1 MSGKTKYDL
10 DRGNHVVY
18 SLHYHIIFVIKYR
31 RKALYNDKIRER
43 LKEIFRDLAINLK
56 ATHYDKTG
64 TKIEESNPVEIV
76 SMEAA
81 PDHVHLLIKGTPQ
94 TDLVNL
100 VNIFKSVSSRY
111 LRQEF
116 PEIKNLLWGDS
127 FWSDSKFIASTGQVS
142 LDVLMKYVESQNE
155 PKKK

>member
-1 MSGKTKYDL
+1 MTGKTKYDL

-43 LKEIFRDLAINLK
+43 LKEIFRELAPK
-56 ATHYDKTG
+56 AG
-64 TKIEESNPVEIV
+64 IEII
-76 SMEAA
+76 SMEPAQ
-81 PDHVHLLIKGTPQ
+81 DHIHLLVKGTPQ
-94 TDLVNL
+94 TDLVQLTNT
-100 VNIFKSVSSRY
+100 FKGVSSRY

-155 PKKK
+155 PKVKR

>member
-1 MSGKTKYDL
+1 MTGKTKYDL

-43 LKEIFRDLAINLK
+43 LKEIFRELAPKAGIEIISMEPAVDHIHMLVK
-56 ATHYDKTG
+56 ATP
-64 TKIEESNPVEIV
+64 S
-76 SMEAA
+76 
-81 PDHVHLLIKGTPQ
+81 
-94 TDLVNL
+94 TDLEK
-100 VNIFKSVSSRY
+100 IFNTLKGVSSRY

-155 PKKK
+155 PKKRS

>member
-1 MSGKTKYDL
+1 MTGKTRYDI
-10 DRGNHVVY
+10 DRSAHAVY

-31 RKALYNDKIRER
+31 RKALHTDKIRER
-43 LKEIFRDLAINLK
+43 LKEIFRELAPGL
-56 ATHYDKTG
+56 
-64 TKIEESNPVEIV
+64 KIEITG
-76 SMEAA
+76 MEPAE
-81 PDHVHLLIKGTPQ
+81 DHIHMLIKGTPS
-94 TDLVNL
+94 TDLVKVTNTL
-100 VNIFKSVSSRY
+100 KGVSSRY

-155 PKKK
+155 PKVKK

>member
-1 MSGKTKYDL
+1 MAGKTRYDL
-10 DRGNHVVY
+10 DRSAHAVY

-31 RKALYNDKIRER
+31 RKALHSEKIRER
-43 LKEIFRDLAINLK
+43 LKEIFRELAP
-56 ATHYDKTG
+56 G
-64 TKIEESNPVEIV
+64 QKIEIV
-76 SMEAA
+76 SMEPAE
-81 PDHVHLLIKGTPQ
+81 DHIHLLVKGTPS
-94 TDLVNL
+94 TDLVQM
-100 VNIFKSVSSRY
+100 VNTFKGVSSRY

-155 PKKK
+155 PKKRS

>member
-1 MSGKTKYDL
+1 MAGKTKYDL

-43 LKEIFRDLAINLK
+43 LKEIFRDLAPTVGIEI
-56 ATHYDKTG
+56 TG
-64 TKIEESNPVEIV
+64 
-76 SMEAA
+76 MEPAL
-81 PDHVHLLIKGTPQ
+81 DHIHMLVKGTPS
-94 TDLVNL
+94 TDLEKVFNTL
-100 VNIFKSVSSRY
+100 KGVSSRY

-127 FWSDSKFIASTGQVS
+127 FWSDSKFVATTGQVS

-155 PKKK
+155 PKKRA

>member
-1 MSGKTKYDL
+1 MAGKTKYDL

-31 RKALYNDKIRER
+31 RKALYNDKIRDR
-43 LKEIFRDLAINLK
+43 LKEIFRELAPNLTVTRDGK
-56 ATHYDKTG
+56 
-64 TKIEESNPVEIV
+64 KIPNPVTII
-76 SMEAA
+76 SMEPAE
-81 PDHVHLLIKGTPQ
+81 DHIHLLIEGTPS
-94 TDLVNL
+94 TDLVSM
-100 VNIFKSVSSRY
+100 VNIFKGVSSRY

-127 FWSDSKFIASTGQVS
+127 FWSDSKFIATTGQVS

-155 PKKK
+155 PKKRA

>member
-1 MSGKTKYDL
+1 MTGKTRYDL
-10 DRGNHVVY
+10 DRSAHAVY

-31 RKALYNDKIRER
+31 RKALHSEAIRER
-43 LKEIFRDLAINLK
+43 LKAIFRDLAPSL
-56 ATHYDKTG
+56 
-64 TKIEESNPVEIV
+64 KIEVV
-76 SMEAA
+76 SMEPAD
-81 PDHVHLLIKGTPQ
+81 DHVHMLIKGTPS
-94 TDLVNL
+94 TDLVQVTNTL
-100 VNIFKSVSSRY
+100 KGVSSRY

-155 PKKK
+155 PKKRS